1 MVKELLIIALDS
13 HDTLFYAYWNLVCIR
28 GSRRSWDC
36 SNIKKNLTEKLI
48 IAWFLQRRRWK
59 FERMKIN
66 VHYLF
71 EEKKINAWFAN
82 ELKIKFPG

>member
-1 MVKELLIIALDS
+1 M
-13 HDTLFYAYWNLVCIR
+13 LVQL
-28 GSRRSWDC
+28 
-36 SNIKKNLTEKLI
+36 K
-48 IAWFLQRRRWK
+48 K